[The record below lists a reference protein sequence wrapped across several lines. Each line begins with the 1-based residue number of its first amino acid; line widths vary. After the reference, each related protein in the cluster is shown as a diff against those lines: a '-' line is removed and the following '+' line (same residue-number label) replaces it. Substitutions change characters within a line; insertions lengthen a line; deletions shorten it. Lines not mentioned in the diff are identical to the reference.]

1 MVCPQGQA
9 TSPPW
14 RRLFLTLSEDQT
26 HITITDPE
34 MWDVA
39 ETGFSLA
46 VFLPAGAG
54 TQPSGHITPWSSH
67 LAVVCV
73 RLFLCLVIKTFIWPS
88 Q

>member
-54 TQPSGHITPWSSH
+54 TQPSGHITRGAHIW
-67 LAVVCV
+67 LLFVCACFYA
-73 RLFLCLVIKTFIWPS
+73 L
-88 Q
+88 